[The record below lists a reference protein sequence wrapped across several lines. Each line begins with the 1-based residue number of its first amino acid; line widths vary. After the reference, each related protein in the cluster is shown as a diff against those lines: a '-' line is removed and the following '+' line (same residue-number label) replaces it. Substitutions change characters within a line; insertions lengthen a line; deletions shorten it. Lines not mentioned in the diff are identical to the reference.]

1 MSDLFNVV
9 QCTCI
14 YTNIFCYFS
23 IDVDTALLTVLSYSN
38 NTTRSSA
45 VEKMVSDRLCSIK
58 DYFFYRKLKATPFVD
73 LKLPSKHHTYRGFD
87 ALSSSDDEDDCNI
100 YHQKFLH
107 LHPEERTAVL
117 QKSESILKL
126 SPSKFSSRQRTFSDN
141 VSIKDLSGSDRSRP
155 RSLTHPHST
164 NSIHDLHSKDNNN
177 VAKPASNDL
186 VLKEENGA
194 LVTENGTKG
203 ETLEQLTPSSPVSPQ
218 VVDES
223 ISDMSDL
230 SESSSQEKEDHRGT
244 GSARN
249 ICVIYS
255 VSVHII

>member
-1 MSDLFNVV
+1 MFNVV

-38 NTTRSSA
+38 NTTSTRSSA